1 MSNLKHPA
9 KYNRH
14 FRCCGWVFLHR
25 VDDVSSRFRRGFLYR
40 EASKDFSSGK
50 MTTLAAASAPM
61 VKLSDIQSAL
71 ARVRK
76 SIYVSPCT
84 RSETFSEL
92 TGNSIF
98 LKLEN
103 RQRTGAYKE
112 RGALNKLL
120 SLTTEERSCG
130 VIAASAGNHAQAV
143 AYHAS
148 NLGIRARIVMPLAT
162 PLIKVSATRGYGG
175 DVVLHG
181 ANYDEAYDEA
191 LCLSAGEHLT
201 FVHAFNDDEV
211 IAGQGTL
218 GLELLEQHPDLEAVV
233 VPIGGGGLIGGI
245 ACALKETNSRI
256 QVIGVQPARLPSVK
270 VALSEGKPVTLP
282 PAVTIADGIAVRR
295 AGERTLPLIQKYVDD
310 VVTVEEE
317 EIANA
322 VLLLLER
329 EKTLAEGAG
338 AAAVAAIVNRRVP
351 MIGDKTGKK
360 VAVVV
365 SGGNI
370 DVTLLAR
377 IIERGLVKD
386 GRLVRL
392 RVHLPDYPGALH
404 RVTGILAQHRANIVE
419 TSYDRAYHNVNLG
432 DTAIDITME
441 TRGPD
446 HIAELI
452 SALGANGYTHER
464 IL

>member
-1 MSNLKHPA
+1 M
-9 KYNRH
+9 
-14 FRCCGWVFLHR
+14 G
-25 VDDVSSRFRRGFLYR
+25 
-40 EASKDFSSGK
+40 
-50 MTTLAAASAPM
+50 
-61 VKLSDIQSAL
+61 
-71 ARVRK
+71 
-76 SIYVSPCT
+76 
-84 RSETFSEL
+84 
-92 TGNSIF
+92 
-98 LKLEN
+98 
-103 RQRTGAYKE
+103 
-112 RGALNKLL
+112 
-120 SLTTEERSCG
+120 
-130 VIAASAGNHAQAV
+130 
-143 AYHAS
+143 
-148 NLGIRARIVMPLAT
+148 
-162 PLIKVSATRGYGG
+162 
-175 DVVLHG
+175 
-181 ANYDEAYDEA
+181 
-191 LCLSAGEHLT
+191 
-201 FVHAFNDDEV
+201 
-211 IAGQGTL
+211 
-218 GLELLEQHPDLEAVV
+218 
-233 VPIGGGGLIGGI
+233 
-245 ACALKETNSRI
+245 CALKETNPRI

-270 VALSEGKPVTLP
+270 VALAEGKPVTLP
-282 PAVTIADGIAVRR
+282 SAVTIADGIAVRR

-329 EKTLAEGAG
+329 EKILAEGAG
-338 AAAVAAIVNRRVP
+338 AAALAALVNRRSP
-351 MIGDKTGKK
+351 LIREKSGKK
-360 VAVVV
+360 VVVVV

-404 RVTGILAQHRANIVE
+404 KVTGILAQHRANIVE

-452 SALGANGYTHER
+452 SALGASGYTHER

>member
-1 MSNLKHPA
+1 MAN
-9 KYNRH
+9 
-14 FRCCGWVFLHR
+14 
-25 VDDVSSRFRRGFLYR
+25 
-40 EASKDFSSGK
+40 
-50 MTTLAAASAPM
+50 SATAGARI
-61 VKLSDIQSAL
+61 VALSDIQSAL
-71 ARVRK
+71 VQVRK
-76 SIYVSPCT
+76 SIQVSPCT
-84 RSETFSEL
+84 RSETFSDL
-92 TGNSIF
+92 TGNSIY

-120 SLTTEERSCG
+120 SLTAEERAQG

-148 NLGIRARIVMPLAT
+148 KLGIGARIVMPLAT
-162 PLIKVSATRGYGG
+162 PLIKVSATRDYGG

-181 ANYDEAYDEA
+181 ANYDEAYEEA
-191 LCLSAGEHLT
+191 MRLSTQQRLT
-201 FVHAFNDDEV
+201 FVHAFDDDAV

-218 GLELLEQHPDLEAVV
+218 GLELLEQHPELEVVV
-233 VPIGGGGLIGGI
+233 VPIGGGGLIGGMG
-245 ACALKETNSRI
+245 CALKETNPRI
-256 QVIGVQPARLPSVK
+256 QVIGVQPSRLPSVK

-282 PAVTIADGIAVRR
+282 SAVTIADGIAVGRV
-295 AGERTLPLIQKYVDD
+295 GVRTLPLIQRYVDD
-310 VVTVEEE
+310 IVTVEEE

-329 EKTLAEGAG
+329 EKILAEGAG
-338 AAAVAAIVNRRVP
+338 AAALAALVNRRIP
-351 MIGDKTGKK
+351 TIRDKAGARV
-360 VAVVV
+360 VAVV

>member
-1 MSNLKHPA
+1 MVNLT
-9 KYNRH
+9 
-14 FRCCGWVFLHR
+14 
-25 VDDVSSRFRRGFLYR
+25 SI
-40 EASKDFSSGK
+40 E
-50 MTTLAAASAPM
+50 
-61 VKLSDIQSAL
+61 SAL
-71 ARVRK
+71 GRIRK
-76 SIYVSPCT
+76 SIHVSPCT

-92 TGNSIF
+92 TGNSVY

-120 SLTTEERSCG
+120 TLTPEERSQG

-175 DVVLHG
+175 EVVLHG
-181 ANYDEAYDEA
+181 ANYDEAFDEA
-191 LCLSAGEHLT
+191 MRLSAHDHLT
-201 FVHAFNDDEV
+201 FVHAFNDDAV

-218 GLELLEQHPDLEAVV
+218 GLELLEQLPDLEAVI

-270 VALSEGKPVTLP
+270 LAVSEGKPVTLP
-282 PAVTIADGIAVRR
+282 AAVTIADGIAVRR
-295 AGERTLPLIQKYVDD
+295 AGERTLPLVQKYVDD
-310 VVTVEEE
+310 IVTVEEE

-329 EKTLAEGAG
+329 EKILAEGAG
-338 AAAVAAIVNRRVP
+338 AAALAALVNRRIPSIFESKIIDPKMFDSPILDSTTRDAAVR
-351 MIGDKTGKK
+351 KNSGKK
-360 VAVVV
+360 TVIVV

-404 RVTGILAQHRANIVE
+404 RLTGILAQHRANIVE

>member
-1 MSNLKHPA
+1 MA
-9 KYNRH
+9 
-14 FRCCGWVFLHR
+14 
-25 VDDVSSRFRRGFLYR
+25 
-40 EASKDFSSGK
+40 
-50 MTTLAAASAPM
+50 TTSTLTAPG
-61 VKLSDIQSAL
+61 VTLLQIQSAL
-71 ARVRK
+71 VRIRQ
-76 SIYVSPCT
+76 SIPVSPCT
-84 RSETFSEL
+84 RSETFSAL
-92 TGNSIF
+92 TGNSIC

-120 SLTTEERSCG
+120 SLSAAEKSLG

-148 NLGIRARIVMPLAT
+148 NLGIHSKIVMPLAT

-175 DVVLHG
+175 EVILHG
-181 ANYDEAYDEA
+181 ANYDEAFEEA
-191 LCLSAGEHLT
+191 MRLSAQDHLT
-201 FVHAFNDDEV
+201 FVHAFNDDAV

-218 GLELLEQHPDLEAVV
+218 GLELLEQHPDLEAVI
-233 VPIGGGGLIGGI
+233 VPIGGGGLIGGMG
-245 ACALKETNSRI
+245 CALKETNPKI

-270 VALSEGKPVTLP
+270 AALSEGKPVTLP
-282 PAVTIADGIAVRR
+282 SAVTIADGIAVRR

-310 VVTVEEE
+310 IVTVEEE

-329 EKTLAEGAG
+329 EKILAEGAG
-338 AAAVAAIVNRRVP
+338 AAALAALVNRKIPIVR
-351 MIGDKTGKK
+351 DHAGKK
-360 VAVVV
+360 IVVIV

-404 RVTGILAQHRANIVE
+404 RLTGILAQHRANIVE

-432 DTAIDITME
+432 DTAIDVTME

-452 SALGANGYTHER
+452 SALVGNGYNHER